1 MLPLFLSVNMA
12 MLRAC
17 VFTWR
22 FQHMGAIIWL
32 ASYPKSGNTWVRSF
46 LHNLL
51 RNTQDSVDLD
61 ELDHFCLGESDLRWY
76 ARHLSG
82 DPETA
87 SVEMIA
93 KVRSKGQQDM
103 TQAFPDSVFV
113 KTHNY
118 LGDWNGYP
126 LHNMGATAGGIY
138 VLRNPLDV
146 VLSVTHHFGVDI
158 DGAIERMAHP
168 NAGSGLN
175 DKHIPEVHSSW
186 STNVKSWTGQPNP
199 SLFAVRY
206 EDLLDKPNV
215 YFKNMAHFL
224 GLNPPKERLKR
235 AIENASFKKLKALE
249 EEKGFKEK
257 SKHSKSFFREGKAEQ
272 WREQLSE
279 SQIKRIVADHREQM
293 ERFNYVPEGY

>member
-1 MLPLFLSVNMA
+1 
-12 MLRAC
+12 
-17 VFTWR
+17 
-22 FQHMGAIIWL
+22 MGGIIWL
-32 ASYPKSGNTWVRSF
+32 ASYPKSGNTWTRSF

-51 RNTQDSVDLD
+51 RNTNESVDLD

-87 SVEMIA
+87 PLEMVA
-93 KVRSKGQQDM
+93 KARAKGHQDM

-118 LGDWNGYP
+118 MGDWKGYP

-146 VLSVTHHFGVDI
+146 VLSVTHHFGLDL
-158 DGAIERMAHP
+158 DGAIERMADQH
-168 NAGSGLN
+168 AGTGLN
-175 DKHIPEVHSSW
+175 EKHIPERHSSW

-199 SLFAVRY
+199 SLFVVRY
-206 EDLLDKPNV
+206 EDLLDKPNI
-215 YFKNMAHFL
+215 YFKNMANFL